1 MFINDRNAKKLPA
14 LDLKIM
20 QFKCSCKNDK
30 NAVKKV
36 ALHHKNAPLG
46 MSFTVFTP

>member
-1 MFINDRNAKKLPA
+1 MFINDGNAKKLPA

-30 NAVKKV
+30 NAVKKWPYTTKM
-36 ALHHKNAPLG
+36 HH
-46 MSFTVFTP
+46 